1 MMTSQPEFQRLTA
14 LLERDG
20 AHFLEAFD
28 RQVHEQAD
36 RPALIHGDSGERLSF
51 GELGRKTD
59 YLAANLWARGV
70 KPGDVISVLSTDPLI
85 SALAMIG
92 IWKAAAI
99 YAPVNF
105 QYAGQL
111 LSYTLNDAKP
121 VALIV
126 DADLLPRVEA
136 VANDLTDLGQVV
148 LIERGES
155 SSPTPRNSFRSL
167 LEKAPRP
174 QIDIAYSTPCSL
186 IYTSGTTGPSKGVLH
201 GHRWINQY
209 TWLLRG
215 RFSPEDVVYN
225 DLPMYHV
232 GGAYAAVVAGL
243 WAGAEVWLWDRFS
256 PHQFWPRI
264 AQGSCTATI
273 LLDVMIPW
281 LMGAPPSETDRHNTL
296 NKAHMQ
302 PLPVG
307 HNAFA
312 RRFGIDS
319 VSAGFGQT
327 ESGAPA
333 SMFIEE
339 CIDGTGTP
347 ADLYRGQ
354 SVEQLR
360 ALAADAEIPVLAGP
374 QVTRKAAMGS
384 PLPFFDVTVLD
395 ERDEPC
401 EPNIAGQWAIR
412 PKIPGLLYEGYL
424 GKPDKTVEANRN
436 FWFHTGDSAVM
447 GDDGLYYFLDRL
459 GDRIRVRGE
468 NVSSVHVEEIIGG
481 HPGVQMC
488 AVVAIASARSDE
500 DEIVAFIE
508 TVDGRLLEEQEL
520 RSYAEAQLPK
530 FMRPWAYRF
539 VNEIPRTPTNKI
551 EKHKLR
557 AQALEVNQ

>member
-1 MMTSQPEFQRLTA
+1 MTTRTEFQRLTT

-28 RQVHEQAD
+28 RQVHEHGD
-36 RPALIHGDSGERLSF
+36 RPALIHGDSGKRLSF
-51 GELGRKTD
+51 GDLGRKTD
-59 YLAANLWARGV
+59 YLAANLCALGI
-70 KPGDVISVLSTDPLI
+70 KHGDVISVLTTDPLV

-111 LSYTLNDAKP
+111 LTYTLNDAKP
-121 VALIV
+121 AVLIV
-126 DADLLPRVEA
+126 DEDLLPRVEA
-136 VANDLTDLGQVV
+136 VANDLTDLGQIVV
-148 LIERGES
+148 VERSES
-155 SSPTPRNSFRSL
+155 AGPAPRNNFRSL
-167 LEKAPRP
+167 LDKATRPR
-174 QIDIAYSTPCSL
+174 IDIDYGTLCSL

-201 GHRWINQY
+201 SHRWINQY

-215 RFSPEDVVYN
+215 RLSSDDVVYN

-232 GGAYAAVVAGL
+232 GGAYAAVIAGL
-243 WAGAEVWLWDRFS
+243 WVGAEVWLWDRFS

-281 LMGAPPSETDRHNTL
+281 LMGEPPSATDRHNTL

-333 SMFIEE
+333 SIFIEE
-339 CIDGTGTP
+339 CADGSGTP
-347 ADLYRGQ
+347 MELYRGT
-354 SVEQLR
+354 SVESLR
-360 ALAADAEIPVLAGP
+360 ALAAEAAIPVLGGTE
-374 QVTRKAAMGS
+374 VTRKAAMGS
-384 PLPFFDVTVLD
+384 ALPFFDVAVLND
-395 ERDEPC
+395 RDEPC

-412 PKIPGLLYEGYL
+412 PKLPSLLYGGYL
-424 GKPDKTVEANRN
+424 DKPDKTVEANRN
-436 FWFHTGDSAVM
+436 FWFHTGDSAVL

-481 HPGVQMC
+481 HPDVQMC
-488 AVVAIASARSDE
+488 AVVAIPSARSDE
-500 DEIVAFIE
+500 DDIVAFIE
-508 TVDGRLLEEQEL
+508 TVDGRALDEQEL
-520 RSYAEAQLPK
+520 RFYAEAQLPK

-539 VNEIPRTPTNKI
+539 TKEIPRTPTNKI

-557 AQALEVNQ
+557 AQALEVDQ